1 MGPQIFTSVINSY
14 LPEPNASLLNGI
26 LFGVPLKTNKFF
38 YQELK
43 QVGLLHI
50 VVLSGI
56 NITLL
61 AAIIG
66 SITRFLPKRL
76 SIFITIT
83 VIVCFVLF
91 GGFQAPIVRAMIMGI
106 LTLVAVIYGR
116 KAFALYSL
124 ILSFILT
131 LILWPQWIS
140 TISFQLS
147 YGATLGLIIFGK
159 QTNQI

>member
-91 GGFQAPIVRAMIMGI
+91 VGFQAPIVRAMIMGI